1 MINVPKF
8 ANETEEADWWYDNRE
23 RHGDEFAAAFHAGQV
38 RRGSGIVQYLAQL
51 EKARALLP
59 NREDAVHLARLAFK
73 KGVDVEAYL
82 QELVHKAIM
91 QELDPA
97 A

>member
-1 MINVPKF
+1 MIDVPKF
-8 ANETEEADWWYDNRE
+8 ANETEEADWWYENRE
-23 RHGDEFAAAFHAGQV
+23 RHGDEFVAASREGHV

-51 EKARALLP
+51 HKAEGLLP
-59 NREDAVHLARLAFK
+59 NREDAVRLTKLAFK
-73 KGVDVEAYL
+73 KGIDVEAYL

>member
-1 MINVPKF
+1 MIKVPKF

-23 RHGDEFAAAFHAGQV
+23 RHAEEFAAAFQEGRV
-38 RRGSGIVQYLAQL
+38 RHGSGIVRYLAQL
-51 EKARALLP
+51 QKAETLLP
-59 NREDAVHLARLAFK
+59 NREDAVRLTKLAFK
-73 KGVDVEAYL
+73 KGMDVEAYM
-82 QELVHKAIM
+82 QELVHRAIM

>member
-1 MINVPKF
+1 MIDVPKF
-8 ANETEEADWWYDNRE
+8 ATEAEEADWWFDNRE
-23 RHGDEFAAAFHAGQV
+23 RHAEEFAAASQAGRA

-51 EKARALLP
+51 QKAEKLLP
-59 NREDAVHLARLAFK
+59 NREDAVHLAKLAFK
-73 KGVDVEAYL
+73 KGVDVEVYL
-82 QELVHKAIM
+82 QELVHRAIM

>member
-1 MINVPKF
+1 MSATGVTIEGRSLSV
-8 ANETEEADWWYDNRE
+8 EAASQEGR
-23 RHGDEFAAAFHAGQV
+23 V

-51 EKARALLP
+51 QKAEQLLP
-59 NREDAVHLARLAFK
+59 NREDAVRLTKLAVK
-73 KGVDVEAYL
+73 KGLDVEVYL
-82 QELVHKAIM
+82 QELVHRAIM

>member
-1 MINVPKF
+1 MIDVPKF
-8 ANETEEADWWYDNRE
+8 ANETEEADWWFDNRE
-23 RHGDEFAAAFHAGQV
+23 RHAEEFAAAFQEGQV

-51 EKARALLP
+51 EKAQKLLP
-59 NREDAVHLARLAFK
+59 NREDAVRLTRLAFR
-73 KGVDVEAYL
+73 KGVDVEVYF

>member
-1 MINVPKF
+1 MINVPNL

-23 RHGDEFAAAFHAGQV
+23 RHGDDFAAASRDGQV
-38 RRGSGIVQYLAQL
+38 GRGSGIVQYLAQL
-51 EKARALLP
+51 QKAQELLP
-59 NREDAVHLARLAFK
+59 NREDAVHLTKLAFR

>member
-1 MINVPKF
+1 MIDVPKF
-8 ANETEEADWWYDNRE
+8 ANETEEADWWYANRE
-23 RHGDEFAAAFHAGQV
+23 LHGEEFTVASQEGRV

-51 EKARALLP
+51 QKAEKLLP
-59 NREDAVHLARLAFK
+59 NREDAIRLTKLAFK
-73 KGVDVEAYL
+73 KGLDVEVYL

>member
-1 MINVPKF
+1 MIEVPKF
-8 ANETEEADWWYDNRE
+8 ANETEEADWWYANRE
-23 RHGDEFAAAFHAGQV
+23 RHADEFASAAKEGRV

-51 EKARALLP
+51 EKAEKLLP
-59 NREDAVHLARLAFK
+59 NREDAVLLAKLTFK
-73 KGVDVEAYL
+73 KGVDVDTYL
-82 QELVHKAIM
+82 QDLVHRAIM

>member
-1 MINVPKF
+1 MIDVPKF
-8 ANETEEADWWYDNRE
+8 ANETEEADWWFDNRK
-23 RHGDEFAAAFHAGQV
+23 RHAEEFAAALQEGRV
-38 RRGSGIVQYLAQL
+38 RQGSGIVQYLAQL
-51 EKARALLP
+51 QKAQELLP
-59 NREDAVHLARLAFK
+59 NRDDAVHLAKLAFK
-73 KGVDVEAYL
+73 KGVDVQAYL

>member
-1 MINVPKF
+1 MIDVPKF
-8 ANETEEADWWYDNRE
+8 ANETEEGDWWYANRE
-23 RHGDEFAAAFHAGQV
+23 RHGEEFAAASQEGRA

-51 EKARALLP
+51 QKAEKLLP
-59 NREDAVHLARLAFK
+59 NREDAVHLAKLAFK
-73 KGVDVEAYL
+73 KGVDVEVYL
-82 QELVHKAIM
+82 QELVHRAIM

>member
-1 MINVPKF
+1 LH
-8 ANETEEADWWYDNRE
+8 AE
-23 RHGDEFAAAFHAGQV
+23 EFAAAAQDGRV
-38 RRGSGIVQYLAQL
+38 RRGSGVVQYLAQL
-51 EKARALLP
+51 QKVEKLLP
-59 NREDAVHLARLAFK
+59 NREDAVRLTKLAFRR
-73 KGVDVEAYL
+73 GVDVEAYL

>member
-1 MINVPKF
+1 MIEVPKF
-8 ANETEEADWWYDNRE
+8 ANETEEADWWYANRD
-23 RHGDEFAAAFHAGQV
+23 RHAEEFEAASQEGRV

-51 EKARALLP
+51 QKAEQLLP
-59 NREDAVHLARLAFK
+59 NREDAVRLTKLAVK
-73 KGVDVEAYL
+73 KGLDVEVYL
-82 QELVHKAIM
+82 QELVHRAIM

>member
-8 ANETEEADWWYDNRE
+8 ANEAEEADWWYANRE
-23 RHGDEFAAAFHAGQV
+23 RHADEFAAAAQEGRV

-51 EKARALLP
+51 QKAETLLP
-59 NREDAVHLARLAFK
+59 NREDAVRLTKLAFK

-82 QELVHKAIM
+82 QELVHRAIM